1 MTLKREGGTFSFS
14 LRISEGYSGTA
25 IAALAVPTRVR
36 LTLTHAIWPTYKL
49 GHLIGFRGGTE
60 RTSTRWISIQTDR
73 SLQMTNMPFCL
84 FSQGAPNRQSSFRA
98 KTLRLQHRGKP
109 SGFNTEGCRGGVAL
123 VRAPPPAPVRLDQ
136 FGNRARTGGQDEWRV
151 PFVQYPTYDRS
162 CHTSQSAHCNLCGND
177 QTSTHAVLKWS
188 GVAAALVNP
197 LYLDISRTTMP
208 HRLSV

>member
-1 MTLKREGGTFSFS
+1 MCAQIAHGVPTVYDRKTGEIRGGDVPRLLAITVFTERSLTLKRAGGTFSFS

-84 FSQGAPNRQSSFRA
+84 FSQGAPTRQSSLRA
-98 KTLRLQHRGKP
+98 TP

-136 FGNRARTGGQDEWRV
+136 FGNRARTGGQDE
-151 PFVQYPTYDRS
+151 
-162 CHTSQSAHCNLCGND
+162 
-177 QTSTHAVLKWS
+177 
-188 GVAAALVNP
+188 
-197 LYLDISRTTMP
+197 
-208 HRLSV
+208 

>member
-1 MTLKREGGTFSFS
+1 MHRKRKHSVGRKQKGHPRAGFPFKRTDPSRCPICPFVYS
-14 LRISEGYSGTA
+14 LRGHPLAKAHSE
-25 IAALAVPTRVR
+25 P
-36 LTLTHAIWPTYKL
+36 
-49 GHLIGFRGGTE
+49 
-60 RTSTRWISIQTDR
+60 
-73 SLQMTNMPFCL
+73 
-84 FSQGAPNRQSSFRA
+84 
-98 KTLRLQHRGKP
+98 KP

-151 PFVQYPTYDRS
+151 PFVQYPIYDRS